1 MEVIKYPKRE
11 TFNDISV
18 RPELERA
25 GLEMTV
31 VTIIEMVKNEGDAAL
46 KKYSIQFDQVDIEK
60 FRVTSEEFEN
70 AVNSVPEDLKESI
83 KIAKKNIE
91 TFHVSQ
97 VRPEQIVETSPGVR
111 CWRKSTPID
120 KVGLYVPGGSA
131 PLFSTLLML
140 GIPAQ
145 LAGCEEI
152 IVCTP
157 PTENGSVD
165 DTILYIAHEL
175 GIKQVF
181 KVGGAQAIAA
191 MAFGTETI
199 PNVYKIFGPGN
210 QYVTVAKQLVQM
222 EGVAIDLPAGPSEVA
237 IIADQSAPPA
247 FVASDLLAQA
257 EHGPDSQVL
266 LVTIEEDLISQVQ
279 DHLQRQLEILPRRE
293 FARQSLENS
302 KLVLVKDL
310 DTAMDLVN
318 TYAPEHLILMV
329 EDPQAL
335 GLQVK
340 NAGSVF
346 LGLFTPESAGDYAS
360 GTNHT
365 LPTNRYAQMYSG
377 VSLDSFLT
385 NITFQE
391 ISAEGL
397 QQLGPVVQKMAEQE
411 KLAAHSLSVEVR
423 LNQIKKN
430 YEEV

>member
-11 TFNDISV
+11 TFKDISV
-18 RPELERA
+18 RPELERG

-46 KKYSIQFDQVDIEK
+46 KKYSIQFDQVDIEN

-140 GIPAQ
+140 GVPAQ

-266 LVTIEEDLISQVQ
+266 LVTIEENLISQVQ

-335 GLQVK
+335 GSKVK